1 MTDCQT
7 NHQSERA
14 VEQPLEQPV
23 QAVVSSIVAAE
34 RAEKALKDIYFV
46 SGLGADERVFRL
58 LKFEGYQP
66 VHLHWVA
73 PQAGESIADYAQR
86 LSTQIKS
93 DCPIIIGL
101 SFGGMIAVEIGKHI
115 SVEKVILIS
124 SVKTTS
130 EIPFY

>member
-46 SGLGADERVFRL
+46 SGLGADERVSFACSS
-58 LKFEGYQP
+58 LK
-66 VHLHWVA
+66 A
-73 PQAGESIADYAQR
+73 
-86 LSTQIKS
+86 
-93 DCPIIIGL
+93 
-101 SFGGMIAVEIGKHI
+101 I
-115 SVEKVILIS
+115 SQCIF
-124 SVKTTS
+124 TG
-130 EIPFY
+130 